1 MVALVGSNSNAFDD
15 LVATPK
21 RSLKPQKTARFLDAT
36 EQPIDEYTHTDEYT
50 HKDEYAHKEDSIQDV
65 EEYDQN
71 ISDNVQLPKI
81 SPAKELLAKVFG
93 ELLVRYI
100 SMREIARIY
109 FQEVK
114 EALNKW
120 YTMYMAKE

>member
-1 MVALVGSNSNAFDD
+1 MKKMFIVLMVALISGNSSAFED
-15 LVATPK
+15 LVATPQN
-21 RSLKPQKTARFLDAT
+21 SFLDNQESPRFLDAT
-36 EQPIDEYTHTDEYT
+36 EQSI
-50 HKDEYAHKEDSIQDV
+50 DEYAHTQDSLQDIED
-65 EEYDQN
+65 YDKN

-109 FQEVK
+109 FQEAKDV
-114 EALNKW
+114 LNKW
-120 YTMYMAKE
+120 YSLYMIK